1 MSEQNAAAVR
11 QVIERGFSQGDL
23 SVADE
28 VMADEF
34 SEHEYLAPQG
44 LPGPDTLKAMITQAR
59 QEMNGLTVTIED
71 MAVDGDKVWARSVA
85 RGRDPR
91 SGRDVSIAVIDICR
105 FSQGRMVEH
114 WGAPDRFALLHQLG
128 ALPKPPS

>member
-1 MSEQNAAAVR
+1 MSEENVAAVR

-28 VMADEF
+28 VVADEF

-44 LPGPDTLKAMITQAR
+44 LSGPATLKAMITQAR
-59 QEMNGLTVTIED
+59 QEMTGLTVAIED
-71 MAVDGDKVWARSVA
+71 IAVDGDKVWARSVA

-91 SGRDVSIAVIDICR
+91 SGREVSITVIDVCR

-114 WGAPDRFALLHQLG
+114 WGAPDRFALLHQVG
-128 ALPKPPS
+128 ALPGPSS